1 MKKYTTIYFDLDDT
15 ILDFGATEHDAVT
28 ALLKMHN
35 LPISEEIITTYSAI
49 NQSWWKRFEKGEIE
63 KQEIFAGRFRD
74 FLARFGFLGN
84 PDKMAVDYFELLA
97 SGHHTVKGA
106 EQVLKYLKD
115 KGYTVCITTNGVSRT
130 QYRRIDE
137 CGLKQYFDYIFV
149 SEDAGSQKPEYE
161 YFDYVMSNTAE
172 KDKSKIIVIGDSTT
186 SDILGGINFGVDTC
200 WINAKCKQSL
210 HKPTY
215 EITNIMQIIDIL

>member
-15 ILDFGATEHDAVT
+15 ILDFGATERDAIT
-28 ALLKMHN
+28 GLLKLHN

-49 NQSWWKRFEKGEIE
+49 NLSWWKRFEKGEIE
-63 KQEIFAGRFRD
+63 KQEIFAGRFKD
-74 FLARFGFLGN
+74 FLTRFEFSGS

-97 SGHHTVKGA
+97 AGHHTMDGA
-106 EQVLKYLKD
+106 EQVLRYLKD
-115 KGYTVCITTNGVSRT
+115 KGYTICITTNGVSRT

-149 SEDAGSQKPEYE
+149 SEDANHQKPEYE
-161 YFDYVMSNTAE
+161 YFDYVMANTPE
-172 KDKSKIIVIGDSTT
+172 KDKSKIIVIGDSPT

-200 WINAKCKQSL
+200 WINTTNKQSL

-215 EITNIMQIIDIL
+215 EITNIMQIFDIL